1 MSSSAP
7 SEPKK
12 DEKIKP
18 KENPELKK
26 KWAVPVD
33 ITSPCDDFHKR
44 IPNPA
49 FKVTLFALVQSFLLC
64 VPFLIS
70 HISSFFIYWL
80 VFHHQLISVVF
91 LPPFFS
97 PVAV

>member
-49 FKVTLFALVQSFLLC
+49 FKVTLFALVQSFLLS
-64 VPFLIS
+64 VVL
-70 HISSFFIYWL
+70 SSFPTFPHFSFTGWCSI
-80 VFHHQLISVVF
+80 IS
-91 LPPFFS
+91 
-97 PVAV
+97 